1 MMVKKFFCIT
11 AMMLMLAVAC
21 NKPNGQGGDEPS
33 GPDTPSTDVPLVGPV
48 EAANYD
54 VFRFGTFPIG
64 MWVAPPA
71 SFMSKARLQEMRE
84 SGITVLNEPDPGDAA
99 YMLKQ
104 LDWCKEVGL
113 TMMGMY
119 SMTRNIV
126 ITAGATKNY
135 APLDNLVN
143 NVFSQYAHHEAY
155 WGEHLSDEPT
165 KDEIAALSYLTQ
177 KYLAAFPTKQVYV
190 NLFPCHAKATQLGTD
205 TYEDYVDSWLAT
217 PGLTLVSFDIYPFMP
232 DEFVRA
238 DFFYNLDFIRAKS
251 RAKKLPYW
259 VFVQSGSWNNRRCPT
274 EEELRW
280 NVATSYVFG
289 SKGVQYFIYWFPS
302 EDFHDY
308 MIDRNGN
315 KTFMYDYVKR
325 INGDFGFIGKA
336 LIDCHAEGV
345 IQNAEKKMEVYKVL
359 TAYGPLLTVYGG
371 AVNVGC
377 FISTDGHYK
386 YLVNN
391 HMPGQGKTSARLE
404 FASNVK
410 KVRVT
415 TVKGT
420 SVVTP
425 AMHLLDLTLAD
436 GGDPVL
442 VEVLTD

>member
-1 MMVKKFFCIT
+1 
-11 AMMLMLAVAC
+11 
-21 NKPNGQGGDEPS
+21 
-33 GPDTPSTDVPLVGPV
+33 
-48 EAANYD
+48 
-54 VFRFGTFPIG
+54 
-64 MWVAPPA
+64 
-71 SFMSKARLQEMRE
+71 
-84 SGITVLNEPDPGDAA
+84 
-99 YMLKQ
+99 
-104 LDWCKEVGL
+104 
-113 TMMGMY
+113 
-119 SMTRNIV
+119 
-126 ITAGATKNY
+126 
-135 APLDNLVN
+135 
-143 NVFSQYAHHEAY
+143 
-155 WGEHLSDEPT
+155 
-165 KDEIAALSYLTQ
+165 
-177 KYLAAFPTKQVYV
+177 
-190 NLFPCHAKATQLGTD
+190 
-205 TYEDYVDSWLAT
+205 
-217 PGLTLVSFDIYPFMP
+217 
-232 DEFVRA
+232 
-238 DFFYNLDFIRAKS
+238 
-251 RAKKLPYW
+251 
-259 VFVQSGSWNNRRCPT
+259 
-274 EEELRW
+274 
-280 NVATSYVFG
+280 
-289 SKGVQYFIYWFPS
+289 
-302 EDFHDY
+302 
-308 MIDRNGN
+308 
-315 KTFMYDYVKR
+315 MYDYVKR